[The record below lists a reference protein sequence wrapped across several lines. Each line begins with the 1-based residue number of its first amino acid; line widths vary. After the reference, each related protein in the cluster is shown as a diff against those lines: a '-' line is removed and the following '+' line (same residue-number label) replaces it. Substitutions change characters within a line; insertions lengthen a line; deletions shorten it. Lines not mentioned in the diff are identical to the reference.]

1 MADTSVNLD
10 KRLVRIDGTCG
21 GVSFSNMGSQGYTVK
36 EVLLNESI
44 LNPGL
49 QTLVT
54 LHSYIYMPGKDLDSF
69 KGGQLQMSLSNNDGD
84 SLSVGQKI
92 YRLDNRDFNPSNV
105 GATEEFTL
113 HACDQS
119 LLSDAKSLVSKS
131 WKCETPD
138 KIVKYVLQSCAGVRN
153 LEVDSSTPARD
164 YIAENIHPFQVVTQ
178 QANVALD
185 GDDPSFVH
193 FMTYK
198 NNGTH
203 HFKSLKKLCKG
214 SVSSS
219 NQFYYNDGGGE
230 SKYSYNASKQAAI
243 TFMFPCDFDLLSDIL
258 NGVDESGQNIN
269 SLTTVNPLNMGMQL
283 FGMGGSGSGGGLMSG
298 SCGVG
303 SGNAKQSVT
312 NKGTAKEQGGCET
325 DVEKHLLKRQAR
337 MGLLEKDKIALRMTT
352 AWRPDIHVG
361 DLVGLNWQ
369 NNRNSR
375 NGSGGGVVYG
385 SGTYLVTALT
395 HKIMHGGFATTTM
408 DCVAQTAG
416 GGIV

>member
-1 MADTSVNLD
+1 MPD
-10 KRLVRIDGTCG
+10 KRLVKIDGSCG

-36 EVLLNESI
+36 EVILNESI

-84 SLSVGQKI
+84 NLSVAQKI

-119 LLSDAKSLVSKS
+119 LLNDAKSLVSKS
-131 WKCETPD
+131 WKCESPD

-153 LEVDSSTPARD
+153 LEVDSATPSRD
-164 YIAENIHPFQVVTQ
+164 YIAENIHPFQVVVQ

-214 SVSSS
+214 SVSSG
-219 NQFYYNDGGGE
+219 NQFYCNAGVEPMDYNG
-230 SKYSYNASKQAAI
+230 SKQAVI

-269 SLTTVNPLNMGMQL
+269 SLTTVNPLNMAMQL
-283 FGMGGSGSGGGLMSG
+283 FGMGGGGGGGLMSG

-361 DLVGLNWQ
+361 DLVGLNWK
-369 NNRNSR
+369 NNRN
-375 NGSGGGVVYG
+375 GAAGGVVYG
-385 SGTYLVTALT
+385 SGTYLVTALS

-408 DCVAQTAG
+408 DCVAQTVG
-416 GGIV
+416 KGTV